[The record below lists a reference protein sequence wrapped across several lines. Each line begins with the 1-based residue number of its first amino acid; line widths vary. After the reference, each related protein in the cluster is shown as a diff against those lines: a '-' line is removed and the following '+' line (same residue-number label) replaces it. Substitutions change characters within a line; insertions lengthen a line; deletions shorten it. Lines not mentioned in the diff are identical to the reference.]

1 MRRLGVTASM
11 VDEVWSSAST
21 RILGVSARV
30 AVRGGPGGLAE
41 RALDELRLRARRWH
55 AGEPDGELALL
66 NAGAGSTVV
75 VADDTFRLLAR
86 LRWAWRASR
95 GCYDPGLGSAPDTVV
110 RTLRMDPT
118 RRAVRLP
125 GGVRLD
131 PGPLAAGAAIDE
143 AVASLR
149 AWGARAGWVGFGP
162 HLRRWGPAGLPP
174 PWWAPAT
181 DAGGAVPP
189 ARSWVGSAAGPLVAT
204 GPAAWLTAVCLAA
217 AGVAGDVRGGS
228 GAPNDVP
235 WRPPGVDVSHMTPA
249 AP

>member
-1 MRRLGVTASM
+1 MA
-11 VDEVWSSAST
+11 DEVWSSAST
-21 RILGVSARV
+21 RILGIPARV

-55 AGEPDGELALL
+55 AGEPDGELGLL

-95 GCYDPGLGSAPDTVV
+95 GCYDPGLGSTWDPVAGA
-110 RTLRMDPT
+110 LRLEPT
-118 RRAVRLP
+118 RRAVRLR

-162 HLRRWGPAGLPP
+162 HLRRWGPGGVPP
-174 PWWAPAT
+174 PWWAPVT
-181 DAGGAVPP
+181 DVGGAAPP
-189 ARSWVGSAAGPLVAT
+189 ARSWAASPAGPLVAT

-217 AGVAGDVRGGS
+217 AGVAGDIPGPS
-228 GAPNDVP
+228 SATIDAA
-235 WRPPGVDVSHMTPA
+235 WRPPGVTV
-249 AP
+249 APLPSGASP